1 MRGRGGLVR
10 AIFFFYNLSVF
21 LSVCVHSSNT
31 KQSLG
36 GPAFALDMSSLL
48 PFFYSL
54 FQLPLC
60 KFSTL
65 CVNIL
70 TLKQFYS
77 PKWLILKYCS

>member
-1 MRGRGGLVR
+1 MRGRGELVR

-54 FQLPLC
+54 FQLPVC
-60 KFSTL
+60 KISTI

-77 PKWLILKYCS
+77 PKWLILKY